1 MDMPMDS
8 MGEMPMGD
16 GMPIDDGSPIAGIPA
31 ELVNRL
37 NIDPSPVLQM

>member
-1 MDMPMDS
+1 MSQMPMD
-8 MGEMPMGD
+8 D
-16 GMPIDDGSPIAGIPA
+16 GSSPIAGIPA